1 MFRCPRN
8 RGNFSDWY
16 RKRNCTA
23 SEGASD
29 ATENM
34 KRWEEKSL
42 ADAYWFQEGPGVR
55 KWQFRNQGIKLLNV
69 ANITKEGLIDL
80 SKSDRYLSP
89 EEIEHKYKH
98 FLADEGD
105 LVIASSGVPFDE
117 DGLLR
122 TRGAFIRSEHLPL
135 CLNTSTIRF
144 KSKPGISS
152 LTWLKS
158 WLNSYEFR
166 AQITRLVTGSAQQ
179 NFGPSHLKA
188 IKISLPPIAEQERI
202 ARLLDE
208 ADELRKLRARADQ
221 RCSHLIPALFHE
233 MFGDPAS
240 NPQKWSTRQLCEIAD
255 LGSGSTPSKENK
267 AYWNG
272 KIPWVSPKD
281 MKSEEIFDAKDHVSD
296 AAFHALICATVRT
309 CRYAHH

>member
-1 MFRCPRN
+1 
-8 RGNFSDWY
+8 
-16 RKRNCTA
+16 
-23 SEGASD
+23 
-29 ATENM
+29 M

-152 LTWLKS
+152 LTWLKI
-158 WLNSYEFR
+158 L
-166 AQITRLVTGSAQQ
+166 A
-179 NFGPSHLKA
+179 
-188 IKISLPPIAEQERI
+188 
-202 ARLLDE
+202 
-208 ADELRKLRARADQ
+208 
-221 RCSHLIPALFHE
+221 
-233 MFGDPAS
+233 
-240 NPQKWSTRQLCEIAD
+240 
-255 LGSGSTPSKENK
+255 
-267 AYWNG
+267 
-272 KIPWVSPKD
+272 
-281 MKSEEIFDAKDHVSD
+281 
-296 AAFHALICATVRT
+296 
-309 CRYAHH
+309 